1 MNKWYAVPIVLLI
14 LAVPAYLFLFD
25 EGYCPEIEEME
36 EANIQLVGDSL
47 FGSDAD
53 GCASIAGFMSLK
65 LELRVTDHAIPGAT
79 VIGEDG
85 IPSQYVSGD
94 WEWTIVNGGGND
106 AMAYCSEG
114 DDEECDEKLD
124 EIITDD
130 NKGLIPDL
138 INKVKN
144 DGSKVLI
151 LGYYNVAE
159 GSEFEDLILEIE
171 ILNDRYKEYAEVND
185 DVYFISLKDIMSP
198 EGTPD
203 YYSDDL
209 VHPSEE
215 GHKVIGEHIV
225 DFITANN

>member
-1 MNKWYAVPIVLLI
+1 MNKWYAVSIVLLI

-25 EGYCPEIEEME
+25 EGYCPEIEEMK

-94 WEWTIVNGGGND
+94 WEWTIIDGGGND

-138 INKVKN
+138 INEVKD

-151 LGYYNVAE
+151 LGYYNVPE

-171 ILNDRYKEYAEVND
+171 ILNYRYKEYAEVND
-185 DVYFISLKDIMSP
+185 YVYFISLKDIMSP
-198 EGTPD
+198 EETPD

-215 GHKVIGEHIV
+215 GHKAIGEHIV
-225 DFITANN
+225 DFITVNY

>member
-25 EGYCPEIEEME
+25 EGYCPEIDEMK

-94 WEWTIVNGGGND
+94 SEWTIVDGGGND

-151 LGYYNVAE
+151 LGYYNVPE

-198 EGTPD
+198 EETPD

>member
-25 EGYCPEIEEME
+25 EGYCPEIDEMK

-85 IPSQYVSGD
+85 IPSQYVSGN
-94 WEWTIVNGGGND
+94 WEWTIVDGGGND

-151 LGYYNVAE
+151 LGYYNVPE

-171 ILNDRYKEYAEVND
+171 ILNDRYKEYAEVNG